1 MMRPVAAVT
10 DGWVPS
16 CGPQDDLQSA
26 GATRAGGAR
35 RGLLSHGIHIQ
46 WRGSY
51 GFSGRE
57 RVLRDQRLHH
67 DLHYARARR
76 SFPAAAP
83 GADRAALLAVHV
95 ERGGGGLA
103 VARQRTHLGGCRN
116 GKCRQEPAVRS
127 LPRRARR
134 NPADS
139 PGRMDAQSGNALL
152 RAVRARALD
161 QPALGS
167 ASGLHRARGIQ
178 DRAWAARL
186 LGAAVRILR
195 ARLYGLPDPRHRVL
209 LCLGR
214 HQGHGRASAVDR
226 RRARDPGR
234 APLRPVERRS
244 ALRRRDATANRLSGL
259 STRCRRCWCSRC

>member
-1 MMRPVAAVT
+1 MMRPAAAVA
-10 DGWVPS
+10 DGWTPS
-16 CGPQDDLQSA
+16 CVSQDDLQSA

-35 RGLLSHGIHIQ
+35 RGLLSHGLHLQ

-67 DLHYARARR
+67 DLHYARGRR

-103 VARQRTHLGGCRN
+103 VARHRAHLGGCRN

-139 PGRMDAQSGNALL
+139 PGRMDAQSGDALL
-152 RAVRARALD
+152 RAVRHRALD

-167 ASGLHRARGIQ
+167 ASGLHRAGGVQ

-186 LGAAVRILR
+186 LGAAVRILC
-195 ARLYGLPDPRHRVL
+195 ARLHGLPDPGHRVASMFGTASREQPSI
-209 LCLGR
+209 GR
-214 HQGHGRASAVDR
+214 CSPPQSRS
-226 RRARDPGR
+226 
-234 APLRPVERRS
+234 RPRS
-244 ALRRRDATANRLSGL
+244 SSSCGTPIRPSPTRCNGKSPFRSI
-259 STRCRRCWCSRC
+259 TRCRRCWCSRC